1 MMVDGYMPVPFGD
14 TVGEFFGRDDV
25 VGEDRPGDRCWLED
39 IRRNMRGSN
48 ARDEVG
54 RNRE

>member
-1 MMVDGYMPVPFGD
+1 MVDGYMPVPFGD
-14 TVGEFFGRDDV
+14 TVGEFFGGDDV